1 MLQQSVMEVILPGKE
16 SSGKSRKR
24 VKKNE
29 MIGKVEIP
37 QEALLAALQIG
48 ED

>member
-1 MLQQSVMEVILPGKE
+1 MEELVMVEEKLKKGKRRM
-16 SSGKSRKR
+16 K
-24 VKKNE
+24 
-29 MIGKVEIP
+29 MIGKIEIP

>member
-1 MLQQSVMEVILPGKE
+1 MVEISPGRE
-16 SSGKSRKR
+16 SFGKNKKKGKKR
-24 VKKNE
+24 MK
-29 MIGKVEIP
+29 MIGKIEIP

>member
-1 MLQQSVMEVILPGKE
+1 MK
-16 SSGKSRKR
+16 
-24 VKKNE
+24 

-48 ED
+48 DDQFSVKIPDVVFF

>member
-1 MLQQSVMEVILPGKE
+1 MEVILPGKE
-16 SSGKSRKR
+16 SSGKSRKKG
-24 VKKNE
+24 KKRMK